1 MYLVCGPVGDR
12 SNLRRDSGMQG
23 FRFLML
29 FCFFPLSCLQAQVFF
44 SPRPIG
50 PQSTPQKMKK
60 VLSSQKGSPTTK
72 PSKDKVLSLNFKQPV
87 DRVPASP
94 ADTLLINPHLDPS
107 SRASSVDS
115 GKCEPAAGC
124 KLDEPSISWSQMELL
139 VVLGSWSESAQSD
152 FSLRA
157 KKSGGTSALARAR
170 VWWNEHWA
178 VGMGLQGS
186 WLADQSLSSGSRISI
201 QQEALQWSLAHRT
214 SVRYGSWIREIGFRE
229 WKIVPS
235 RLDAQST
242 SLVSSGLYLASEIQ
256 MPFSNP
262 AWSQSFGVRLFP
274 VLQHR
279 ENPMVS
285 GTHSRSVAWSAESR
299 WGFQIDPRRSTFLR
313 LEWESERN
321 QFSGSST
328 SIDPQL
334 GSSFESVSVQRNTW
348 SLGFGFEWKK

>member
-1 MYLVCGPVGDR
+1 ML
-12 SNLRRDSGMQG
+12 G
-23 FRFLML
+23 FRFLIL
-29 FCFFPLSCLQAQVFF
+29 FCFFPFSCLQAQIFF
-44 SPRPIG
+44 SPTSLG
-50 PQSTPQKMKK
+50 SHSTPKKMKK
-60 VLSSQKGSPTTK
+60 VPLSQKGSSSAQA
-72 PSKDKVLSLNFKQPV
+72 SKDKALSLHFKQPV
-87 DRVPASP
+87 DRFPASP
-94 ADTLLINPHLDPS
+94 ADISSVNPHLDPS
-107 SRASSVDS
+107 SRTPSVDS
-115 GKCEPAAGC
+115 RKCELAAGC

-152 FSLRA
+152 FSLRS
-157 KKSGGTSALARAR
+157 KKSGGMSALTRAR

-201 QQEALQWSLAHRT
+201 QQEALQWSLTHRT

-235 RLDAQST
+235 RLDVQST
-242 SLVSSGLYLASEIQ
+242 SLISSGLYLASEIQ

-279 ENPMVS
+279 ENPVVS
-285 GTHSRSVAWSAESR
+285 GTHSRSIAWSAESR

-313 LEWESERN
+313 LEWESEKN

-328 SIDPQL
+328 SVDPQF
-334 GSSFESVSVQRNTW
+334 GSSFESVSIHRNTW
-348 SLGFGFEWKK
+348 NLGFGFEWKK